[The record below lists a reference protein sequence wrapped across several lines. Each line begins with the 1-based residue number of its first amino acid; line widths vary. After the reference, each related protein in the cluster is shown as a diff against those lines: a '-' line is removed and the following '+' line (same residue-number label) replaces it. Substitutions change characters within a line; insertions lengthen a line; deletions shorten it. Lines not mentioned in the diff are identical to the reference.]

1 MRSGRAPTRSWSAV
15 RSPPCR
21 IPGRR
26 RPPSSRKSP
35 PRPSRKWGAPT
46 RPPIPPQALGPPR
59 RSRGGPRYPVG
70 IGGGPSRPPP
80 RFQAPSEVLA
90 RRLAR
95 PCGVDQP
102 HGLGEGAADGLHVH
116 LLLGEDHQI
125 ADAAGGQKHRPV
137 VGREQGGAE
146 RRPPQTLR
154 ARLQLAAEGGGE
166 RRHGIDLDRAGQLG
180 GDDEAVRRDD
190 EGAAHPVLPLQLRDD
205 VPHVAAPRGAV
216 VLERELEAW
225 SAHETLLVR
234 STGVSAGVEEGAAA
248 GGPAANPSSCSVADH
263 SRFRSSSPW
272 VGSVARGSASETTRS
287 PSVRVKTASWSSSTM
302 ARWSGPRP
310 ARPSV
315 AAANCSVRASASETS
330 LASSATGCDA
340 ISPPSARP
348 MISARPVPGSR
359 SRSTRGAAVAFAGGG
374 GAASRVRTASNS
386 AVASGNSG

>member
-35 PRPSRKWGAPT
+35 PRPSSKWGP
-46 RPPIPPQALGPPR
+46 RHGPPYPPSARAAPAQPWRPSLSR
-59 RSRGGPRYPVG
+59 RHRR
-70 IGGGPSRPPP
+70 GPSRPPP

-125 ADAAGGQKHRPV
+125 ADAAGGQEHRPV

-315 AAANCSVRASASETS
+315 AAASCSVRASASETS

>member
-26 RPPSSRKSP
+26 QPPSSRKSP
-35 PRPSRKWGAPT
+35 PRPSSKWGAPT
-46 RPPIPPQALGPPR
+46 WPPIPPK
-59 RSRGGPRYPVG
+59 RSRAAPAQPWRPSLSRRHRR
-70 IGGGPSRPPP
+70 GPSRPPP

-125 ADAAGGQKHRPV
+125 ADAAGGQEHRPV

-146 RRPPQTLR
+146 RWPPPTLR

-190 EGAAHPVLPLQLRDD
+190 EGAAHPVLPPQLPDD

-216 VLERELEAW
+216 VLERELAAW

-310 ARPSV
+310 ASPS
-315 AAANCSVRASASETS
+315 RARAW
-330 LASSATGCDA
+330 LASC
-340 ISPPSARP
+340 PSTQRNSCLA
-348 MISARPVPGSR
+348 G
-359 SRSTRGAAVAFAGGG
+359 AVARRA
-374 GAASRVRTASNS
+374 TCK
-386 AVASGNSG
+386 